1 MSDANQDQRPP
12 ARPSGR
18 DGGRGVRLALVA
30 VLAAASAVVGAL
42 LVCLA
47 LWATGN
53 LGGTRLVVRADGTD
67 QVAHSIDVITTQ
79 EDTTIPEA
87 VAAKAM
93 PSVVL
98 VEVSYDRSGSIGS
111 TGSGVIYDDEG
122 NIITNYHVIE
132 GGESISISYDGQSYD
147 AEVVGSDPS
156 SDLAVLHVDF
166 GDQEVTPIERGDSD
180 QLIVGD
186 WVMAVGHPYG
196 LDQSASQG
204 IVSAL
209 YSSTMLSSASGN
221 TLYTNLIQTDA
232 AVNPGN
238 SGGALV
244 NDQGQLVGITTL
256 NATADEGGANAGVA
270 FAIPGNYAMEIADTI
285 IAGDEVE
292 HAYVGVSVQTVNAT
306 NAGTATVLQSLNTV
320 FILAATCLMARRL
333 RRRRDAGRARR
344 GGRPARGRRDRG
356 RQRRGDRLRRRPHPR
371 DPFPRDRRRRGAHR
385 VPRLRGAEL
394 RGDAGLRRR
403 HADAERLLAG
413 LGAGTSGVPPPATC
427 DTRPGAPRRR
437 PAARIDAPWGYTWIP
452 PWGMFGTNGGDVG
465 DGRPAWT
472 RLAHAT

>member
-12 ARPSGR
+12 AKPSGR
-18 DGGRGVRLALVA
+18 EGGRGVRLALVA

-111 TGSGVIYDDEG
+111 TGSGVIYDDG
-122 NIITNYHVIE
+122 GHIITNYHVIE

-306 NAGTATVLQSLNTV
+306 NAEALGVAVDQGAFVGAVTP
-320 FILAATCLMARRL
+320 
-333 RRRRDAGRARR
+333 
-344 GGRPARGRRDRG
+344 GGPAE
-356 RQRRGDRLRRRPHPR
+356 
-371 DPFPRDRRRRGAHR
+371 A
-385 VPRLRGAEL
+385 
-394 RGDAGLRRR
+394 AGLREGDVIVAVNDEEIAS
-403 HADAERLLAG
+403 ADALILAIRSHEIG
-413 LGAGTSGVPPPATC
+413 DDVVLTVYRGSEELSFEATLGSDAGTQTPS
-427 DTRPGAPRRR
+427 DSSR
-437 PAARIDAPWGYTWIP
+437 D
-452 PWGMFGTNGGDVG
+452 
-465 DGRPAWT
+465 
-472 RLAHAT
+472 